1 MTQFPFLKILVSGCM
16 CAMPFL
22 LNAAEVRYFQ
32 NVGISGLL
40 SERTVTDCCNNGKE
54 ERITIPVIELR
65 NAIDVLPINTL
76 KPVADEMPEL
86 GVKTIQLVM
95 DDESWKIYKLNK
107 KKNAR
112 VLCSLFHGFNGHH
125 HTAVLCTVKSLQ
137 IAKD

>member
-1 MTQFPFLKILVSGCM
+1 MTQPPFLKILVTGCM
-16 CAMPFL
+16 FAMPL
-22 LNAAEVRYFQ
+22 LLIAAEVRYFQ

-65 NAIDVLPINTL
+65 NAIDVLPFNTVE
-76 KPVADEMPEL
+76 PAADEMPEL
-86 GVKTIQLVM
+86 GVKTIQLAL
-95 DDESWKIYKLNK
+95 DDDSWKIYKLNK
-107 KKNAR
+107 KKDAR

-137 IAKD
+137 IVKE

>member
-1 MTQFPFLKILVSGCM
+1 MTKFPFQKILVIGCL

-22 LNAAEVRYFQ
+22 SNAAEVRYFQ

-54 ERITIPVIELR
+54 EKITIPVIELR
-65 NAIDVLPINTL
+65 NAIDVLPMNPL
-76 KPVADEMPEL
+76 KPASDEIPEL
-86 GVKTIQLVM
+86 GIKTIQLAL

-107 KKNAR
+107 KKDAR

-125 HTAVLCTVKSLQ
+125 HTAVLCTVKSMQ
-137 IAKD
+137 IVKE